1 MIGRSLNADLRKM
14 KGTSVILAHLLIPI
28 ITSVIFLIYYFF
40 SPWNENMKVIAFYQA
55 IGAGLPVLIGI
66 FTASVMEQEQ
76 NAGNFQNMLSLSKKG
91 VAFISKLMLLLMLC
105 LGSVLLTT
113 LIFGTGFEMISAS
126 GSWSNSNMEIVKICV
141 VAALLLWGSSVPL
154 YLWQLIL
161 AFQFGKGVSIGA
173 GIISGLISALMLTG
187 LGDYVWKYVFVCWT
201 GRVPYT
207 YLQSVLGE
215 TSVGEWLSFIPGCL
229 IFTGISMVYY
239 FWWVNHWEGNRISE

>member
-1 MIGRSLNADLRKM
+1 
-14 KGTSVILAHLLIPI
+14 
-28 ITSVIFLIYYFF
+28 
-40 SPWNENMKVIAFYQA
+40 MKVIAFYQA

-91 VAFISKLMLLLMLC
+91 VAFISKLLLLLLLC

-113 LIFGTGFEMISAS
+113 LIFGTGFGRISS
-126 GSWSNSNMEIVKICV
+126 SNIGSMKVCIL
-141 VAALLLWGSSVPL
+141 AALLLWGSSVPL

-215 TSVGEWLSFIPGCL
+215 ISVGEWLSFIPGCL

>member
-1 MIGRSLNADLRKM
+1 MIKPDYFELIFRNWVKRVCLEVKGVVAIDGKLMRGPSQCDGEHTTGKEGFKLWMVSAWSAANGISLGQVKVDDKSNEITAIPLLINSLELSGCIVTIDAMGCEKDITCLCSILLTAIIFGIGFGRIASSDIEIM
-14 KGTSVILAHLLIPI
+14 KGC
-28 ITSVIFLIYYFF
+28 IF
-40 SPWNENMKVIAFYQA
+40 
-55 IGAGLPVLIGI
+55 
-66 FTASVMEQEQ
+66 
-76 NAGNFQNMLSLSKKG
+76 
-91 VAFISKLMLLLMLC
+91 
-105 LGSVLLTT
+105 
-113 LIFGTGFEMISAS
+113 
-126 GSWSNSNMEIVKICV
+126 
-141 VAALLLWGSSVPL
+141 AALLLWGSSVPL

-229 IFTGISMVYY
+229 IFTGLSVVYY

>member
-76 NAGNFQNMLSLSKKG
+76 NAGNFQNLLSLPDKLTAFLSKL
-91 VAFISKLMLLLMLC
+91 LMLLVLC
-105 LGSVLLTT
+105 LCSILLTAI
-113 LIFGTGFEMISAS
+113 IFGIGFGRIAS
-126 GSWSNSNMEIVKICV
+126 SDIDIMKGCIF
-141 VAALLLWGSSVPL
+141 AALLLWGSGVPL

-173 GIISGLISALMLTG
+173 GIMSGLISVLMLTG
-187 LGDYVWKYVFVCWT
+187 LGDYV
-201 GRVPYT
+201 
-207 YLQSVLGE
+207 
-215 TSVGEWLSFIPGCL
+215 
-229 IFTGISMVYY
+229 
-239 FWWVNHWEGNRISE
+239 

>member
-1 MIGRSLNADLRKM
+1 
-14 KGTSVILAHLLIPI
+14 
-28 ITSVIFLIYYFF
+28 
-40 SPWNENMKVIAFYQA
+40 MKVIAFYQA

-76 NAGNFQNMLSLSKKG
+76 NAGNFQNLLSLPDKLTAFLSKL
-91 VAFISKLMLLLMLC
+91 LMLLLLC
-105 LGSVLLTT
+105 MCSVLLTAI
-113 LIFGTGFEMISAS
+113 IFGIGFGRIAS
-126 GSWSNSNMEIVKICV
+126 SNIGSMKVCIL
-141 VAALLLWGSSVPL
+141 AAVLLWGSSVPL

-201 GRVPYT
+201 GRIPYT
-207 YLQSVLGE
+207 YLQDALGE
-215 TSVGEWLSFIPGCL
+215 AGAGEGLSFMPVCL

-239 FWWVNHWEGNRISE
+239 FLWGSHWEGNRISE

>member
-1 MIGRSLNADLRKM
+1 M
-14 KGTSVILAHLLIPI
+14 
-28 ITSVIFLIYYFF
+28 
-40 SPWNENMKVIAFYQA
+40 
-55 IGAGLPVLIGI
+55 
-66 FTASVMEQEQ
+66 
-76 NAGNFQNMLSLSKKG
+76 GN
-91 VAFISKLMLLLMLC
+91 
-105 LGSVLLTT
+105 
-113 LIFGTGFEMISAS
+113 
-126 GSWSNSNMEIVKICV
+126 
-141 VAALLLWGSSVPL
+141 SVPL

-239 FWWVNHWEGNRISE
+239 FLVGKPLGRKQNIGIESRETMAKILAVDDEPAILEMIESILNKDGHLVTKVSNPLKINMEELHRYDLILLDIMMPGIDGFELCKRIRALVDCPILFLTAKTEENSLVNGLSLGADDYISKPFG

>member
-1 MIGRSLNADLRKM
+1 MATKSFRIFATKEDLFSIFFDFQQNVKIHYFKCGRMYDLVEI
-14 KGTSVILAHLLIPI
+14 SD
-28 ITSVIFLIYYFF
+28 ITKDKLT
-40 SPWNENMKVIAFYQA
+40 AF
-55 IGAGLPVLIGI
+55 
-66 FTASVMEQEQ
+66 
-76 NAGNFQNMLSLSKKG
+76 LSKL
-91 VAFISKLMLLLMLC
+91 LMLLVLC
-105 LGSVLLTT
+105 LCSILLTAI
-113 LIFGTGFEMISAS
+113 IFGIGFGRIAS
-126 GSWSNSNMEIVKICV
+126 SDIEIMKGCIF
-141 VAALLLWGSSVPL
+141 AALLLWGSSVPL

>member
-1 MIGRSLNADLRKM
+1 M
-14 KGTSVILAHLLIPI
+14 KGC
-28 ITSVIFLIYYFF
+28 IF
-40 SPWNENMKVIAFYQA
+40 
-55 IGAGLPVLIGI
+55 
-66 FTASVMEQEQ
+66 
-76 NAGNFQNMLSLSKKG
+76 
-91 VAFISKLMLLLMLC
+91 
-105 LGSVLLTT
+105 
-113 LIFGTGFEMISAS
+113 
-126 GSWSNSNMEIVKICV
+126 
-141 VAALLLWGSSVPL
+141 AALLLWGSSVPL

-215 TSVGEWLSFIPGCL
+215 TSVGEWLSFIPGCV

>member
-1 MIGRSLNADLRKM
+1 MYKQEV
-14 KGTSVILAHLLIPI
+14 T
-28 ITSVIFLIYYFF
+28 
-40 SPWNENMKVIAFYQA
+40 QA
-55 IGAGLPVLIGI
+55 GKHFMDIMNGSYAQTHFPC
-66 FTASVMEQEQ
+66 
-76 NAGNFQNMLSLSKKG
+76 
-91 VAFISKLMLLLMLC
+91 KL
-105 LGSVLLTT
+105 
-113 LIFGTGFEMISAS
+113 
-126 GSWSNSNMEIVKICV
+126 
-141 VAALLLWGSSVPL
+141 LLLWGSSVPL

>member
-1 MIGRSLNADLRKM
+1 MHYNDVVPAIHQA
-14 KGTSVILAHLLIPI
+14 
-28 ITSVIFLIYYFF
+28 
-40 SPWNENMKVIAFYQA
+40 NEQLYLTAFHSFY
-55 IGAGLPVLIGI
+55 L
-66 FTASVMEQEQ
+66 
-76 NAGNFQNMLSLSKKG
+76 
-91 VAFISKLMLLLMLC
+91 
-105 LGSVLLTT
+105 
-113 LIFGTGFEMISAS
+113 
-126 GSWSNSNMEIVKICV
+126 
-141 VAALLLWGSSVPL
+141 L

-161 AFQFGKGVSIGA
+161 AFQFGKGISIGA